1 MRYLTPLLPAAILTG
16 SVLAAALGLS
26 SLAWSQDATVPQALV
41 NALWQASSDEESARV
56 KQEILD
62 TGANAYRMYLSLR
75 RGPEYE
81 APGEEGGA
89 VFSREAEGEEFPY
102 YVSIPADYDPGQSYP
117 VEFALHGGVGRPK
130 PAAGENFWERTISRL
145 NAENRFM
152 VIPLSWQEAYW
163 WADSQ
168 ADNLTA
174 ILKELKGRFN
184 IDENRVFLSGVS
196 DGGTGAYFFAF
207 KQPSE
212 WAAFLPYIGHPGVL
226 RNPNSGGGYRL
237 YFENLANKP
246 LYIVNGENDRLY
258 PAASLAS
265 FMEILKQAEVDYT
278 WRVIEDGGHNTEWMP
293 DEREAIEAFKAAN
306 PRDPFPDEIQ
316 WVADRTDRY
325 NRNQWIVVE
334 ELAEEDLPSLLRVQR
349 DGNSFSVDARGV
361 SRFTLLLNPEEINFA
376 DPVLVSI
383 NGRIVHSDTV
393 RESVETLLNWAAR
406 DRDRTMLFT
415 AELSFDVE
423 E

>member
-1 MRYLTPLLPAAILTG
+1 MRYLTPLF
-16 SVLAAALGLS
+16 SVATLATSLCLN
-26 SLAWSQDATVPQALV
+26 SLAWSQDATVPQELV
-41 NALWQASSDEESARV
+41 NALWRASSEDESNRV

-75 RGPEYE
+75 RGPEYAAPE
-81 APGEEGGA
+81 AESGT
-89 VFSREAEGEEFPY
+89 VFAREIEGEEFPY
-102 YVSIPADYDPGQSYP
+102 YVSIPADYDPEQSYA

-130 PAAGENFWERTISRL
+130 PAADENFWERTISRL
-145 NAENRFM
+145 NAEDRFM
-152 VIPLSWQEAYW
+152 VIPLSWQDAYW
-163 WADSQ
+163 WADVQ

-174 ILKELKGRFN
+174 ILRELKGRFN
-184 IDENRVFLSGVS
+184 IDENRVFLSGIS

-207 KQPSE
+207 KQPTE

-226 RNPNSGGGYRL
+226 RNPSSGGGYRL

-258 PAASLAS
+258 PAASLTS
-265 FMEILKQAEVDYT
+265 FMEILEQADVNYT
-278 WRVIEDGGHNTEWMP
+278 WRVIKDGGHNTEWMP
-293 DEREAIEAFKAAN
+293 DELEAIEAFKSAN

-325 NRNQWIVVE
+325 NRNQWIVVDE
-334 ELAEEDLPSLLRVQR
+334 IAEVDLPSLLRVQR

-361 SRFTLLLNPEEINFA
+361 SRFTLLLSPEEINFA
-376 DPVLVSI
+376 DPILVSI
-383 NGRIVHSDTV
+383 NGRIVHSDPV
-393 RESVETLLNWAAR
+393 RENVKTLLNWAAR

>member
-1 MRYLTPLLPAAILTG
+1 MRYLALIRTTLL
-16 SVLAAALGLS
+16 LAVMLACS
-26 SLAWSQDATVPQALV
+26 SISWSQDATVPQALV
-41 NALWQASSDEESARV
+41 NALWQADTEAETETV
-56 KQEILD
+56 KQQILD
-62 TGANAYRMYLSLR
+62 TGANAYLMYLGLR

-81 APGEEGGA
+81 TPEEMGGT
-89 VFSREAEGEEFPY
+89 VFTREVESEEFPY
-102 YVSIPADYDPGQSYP
+102 YVAIPTDYDPEQSYA

-130 PAAGENFWERTISRL
+130 PESGDNFWERTISRL
-145 NAENRFM
+145 SAEDRFM
-152 VIPLSWQEAYW
+152 VVPVAWADAYW

-174 ILKELKGRFN
+174 ILRTLKSQFN
-184 IDENRVFLSGVS
+184 IDENRVYLSGVS

-207 KQPSE
+207 KQPTE

-258 PAASLAS
+258 PAASLTS
-265 FMEILKQAEVDYT
+265 FMEILEQAGVDHI
-278 WRVIEDGGHNTEWMP
+278 WRVIENGGHNTEWMP
-293 DEREAIEAFKAAN
+293 DELEAIEAFKSAN

-325 NRNQWIVVE
+325 NRNQWIVIDE
-334 ELAEEDLPSLLRVQR
+334 IAETDLPSLLRVQR
-349 DGNSFSVDARGV
+349 DGNNFSVEARGV
-361 SRFTLLLNPEEINFA
+361 SRFTMLLNPEEINFA

-383 NGRIVHSDTV
+383 NGRIVHSDSV
-393 RESVETLLNWAAR
+393 RESVETLLKWAGR